1 MAILSLR
8 RSVVLLLPVL
18 LFAADLPAQKPAADN
33 QALLRKL
40 IERVETL
47 EVELKKLRKAGKSV
61 VPQDPGKQR
70 LVVLVETPFLGA
82 PYYRTTGSRFFA
94 AKLVLV
100 NLTSTA
106 QVLKQDG
113 IKLVVDGKTRAMPT
127 SLPTTIRSASFQVGN
142 QSFQLSTLKVAK
154 ELSLPAGGSG
164 STWVIFSDL
173 PQGPQVPKLQLS
185 ITAGKQSSTIDLNA
199 RARARLAID
208 VRRIGPR
215 GSLGLMTIAGA
226 IDTINI
232 ASLVDQLDTLA
243 GAGVVRSVIRFTE
256 KAPPIQSRIYSWL
269 NQAASQAGRGTAM
282 TNNPFPTV
290 PVVIRELH
298 LAAIPNRRST
308 STSTS
313 GRGAP
318 GVLVKPRMV
327 IGGPV
332 QFKVPGSQLRVH
344 PTVEQ
349 AIAAALATA
358 YRALP
363 RRELLREIQQGDPL
377 TRPAALA
384 SGGGRLSAEDLP
396 VILQLTEDDAP
407 AIARAALISLRHF
420 GEEAAVAKL
429 VFIANKN
436 QPPLSATAIDSL
448 AASRYPAAHQALLK
462 MLKTIDTKSR
472 KDIVLT
478 LARHPRP
485 AFADA
490 IFDFANDPDPGV
502 AAAALQALSGIGHP
516 RLLPILAVALQSSHT
531 VRRNAAL
538 SILSKRTDR
547 ASEKMALDHVLE
559 RLQNEPPDS
568 TMNSLLVRTRDPR
581 AIPLLL
587 KQLVNSPANRSM
599 LINTLVQIGDQ
610 DVAAKLLEHYPKLPN
625 NDRATVLT
633 AVARIDINVFRELA
647 APALASNYSSLVS
660 AACRGLQA
668 DASPQAVAMLIK
680 AFSESS
686 SSSTL
691 NYTANALAG
700 VGTVE
705 ARQALEKA
713 RNDTNVNKRNYAVN
727 ALRSMKQRS
736 PGYQYVSMG
745 RNYSQQLN
753 WKKARAQY
761 DLAIKID
768 PTLSAGYAGRGSTRL
783 QLGEKLSEIRK
794 DFQKAVELDPFNSQA
809 MSGLAIVLLREGK
822 FDAGLKYAEDFHKKF
837 TSNSSSIRQ
846 MQAYNLACVYS
857 RAVEVLQ
864 ADAKFPDRTRRL
876 ALCHK
881 RAFEELNKA
890 VKSGFRNK
898 AWMQKDPDLK
908 AIRDLPEFKKLA
920 GPTNQAGA
928 PKKVRILKKV
938 PAGAIKKR
946 LPKAIKPKAKKK
958 PAVKKSKPATAPAKP
973 AVRKR

>member
-1 MAILSLR
+1 MVIHSLR
-8 RSVVLLLPVL
+8 RSVLFLLLL
-18 LFAADLPAQKPAADN
+18 AAGLPAQKPTAPKPAIDGRT
-33 QALLRKL
+33 LLQKL
-40 IERVETL
+40 VERVETL

-61 VPQDPGKQR
+61 VPQDPKKQQI
-70 LVVLVETPFLGA
+70 VVLIETPFLGA
-82 PYYRTTGSRFFA
+82 PYYRSTGARFFA

-100 NLTSTA
+100 NLTPTP
-106 QVLKQDG
+106 QVVKRDS
-113 IKLVVDGKTRAMPT
+113 IKLVVDGKKHSMPT
-127 SLPTTIRSASFQVGN
+127 TLPATIRSVSFQVGN
-142 QSFQLSTLKVAK
+142 QSFQMSTLKMAK

-164 STWVIFSDL
+164 STWVIFPDL
-173 PQGPQVPKLQLS
+173 PQGPHVPKMQLS
-185 ITAGKQSSTIDLNA
+185 FAAGKQSSTIDLNA
-199 RARARLAID
+199 RARARLAAN

-232 ASLVDQLDTLA
+232 AALVDQLDTLT
-243 GAGVVRSVIRFTE
+243 GAGVVRSVIRFTD
-256 KAPPIQSRIYSWL
+256 KAPPIESRIYSWL
-269 NQAASQAGRGTAM
+269 NQAASQAGRGTAV
-282 TNNPFPTV
+282 TNSPFPTV
-290 PVVIRELH
+290 PVAIRELH

-308 STSTS
+308 
-313 GRGAP
+313 G
-318 GVLVKPRMV
+318 
-327 IGGPV
+327 
-332 QFKVPGSQLRVH
+332 VPGTSVKTQIAIKRPLPFNASGNRLRVH
-344 PTVEQ
+344 PTAEQ

-384 SGGGRLSAEDLP
+384 SGGGRLATEDLP
-396 VILQLTEDDAP
+396 VILQLTKDDSP

-420 GEEAAVAKL
+420 GEEAAVARL
-429 VFIANKN
+429 VLVANKN
-436 QPPLSATAIDSL
+436 QAPLSATAIDSL
-448 AASRYPAAHQALLK
+448 AASRYPTAHQALLK
-462 MLKTIDTKSR
+462 MLKTIDTKAR
-472 KDIVLT
+472 KDVVLT

-502 AAAALQALSGIGHP
+502 GAAALQALSGIGHP
-516 RLLPILAVALQSSHT
+516 QLLPILAVALQSSHT
-531 VRRNAAL
+531 VRRDAAL
-538 SILSKRTDR
+538 AILSKRTDR
-547 ASEKMALDHVLE
+547 ASEKLALDHVLE
-559 RLQNEPPDS
+559 RLENTPPDNI
-568 TMNSLLVRTRDPR
+568 MNSLLIRTRDPR
-581 AIPLLL
+581 AIPMLL
-587 KQLVNSPANRSM
+587 KHVVNSPANRSI

-610 DVAAKLLEHYPKLPN
+610 DVAAKLIEHYPKLPN
-625 NDRATVLT
+625 KDRAVVLN
-633 AVARIDINVFRELA
+633 AVARIDITVFRKLA
-647 APALASNYSSLVS
+647 ADALASNYSSLVS
-660 AACRGLQA
+660 AACRGLQS
-668 DASPQAVAMLIK
+668 DASPEAVAMLIK

-691 NYTANALAG
+691 SYTANALAG

-705 ARQALEKA
+705 AKQALEKA
-713 RNDTNVNKRNYAVN
+713 RSDTNVNKRNYAVN

-753 WKKARAQY
+753 WKQARDQY

-768 PTLSAGYAGRGSTRL
+768 PTLSAGFAGRGSTRL

-794 DFQKAVELDPFNSQA
+794 DFQKAIELDPLNSQA

-846 MQAYNLACVYS
+846 MQSYNLACVYS
-857 RAVEVLQ
+857 RAVEVLK
-864 ADAKFPDRTRRL
+864 ADAKFPDRTNRL
-876 ALCHK
+876 ALCQK

-920 GPTNQAGA
+920 GPSTKPARAN
-928 PKKVRILKKV
+928 KVRVLKKV
-938 PAGAIKKR
+938 PPGAIKKR
-946 LPKAIKPKAKKK
+946 LPKAIKSKTKKKAAAKKTK
-958 PAVKKSKPATAPAKP
+958 SAPAAKP
-973 AVRKR
+973 AVPKR